1 MKYPT
6 TLLLSLM
13 MLGASSVTLPAQSVT
28 TQSISFKL
36 EDVTAMFMPPD
47 LRMEIKFV
55 DANNDNILEA
65 EETGKLCLTIRNQG
79 GKADDVK
86 VTISPFGYSNGIT
99 IKQSSFT
106 TQIEENGV
114 ADIEIQITA
123 GIDVPTGNTK
133 FYIKVSEPMGY
144 DINAVLELST
154 FAYQKAKLK
163 MNGVDIT
170 DAGKDL
176 RAFNGNPDN
185 KLQNQDVV
193 RASVMV
199 QNVGDGEADDIIY
212 TIVSK
217 DSNIN
222 FLTSSGYADTINGT
236 LKDLLVGE
244 TAEISFRLTPNSRYV
259 HRGKYVPIYL
269 TVKEKMGFGNIVSE
283 QIPIPFDAATVKPE
297 IVKVEGNRD
306 KLIASLGTK
315 VYSEDTRVMSGG
327 KAKDM
332 MIVPLGQS
340 IWPQAIAVV
349 IGTEEYMDKN
359 LPSAPYAERDA
370 KVMSEYFRKAMGVGD
385 VRLMTNE
392 QVTNMELKR
401 TFDPSR
407 GKLASAVVPGKTDVF
422 VYYSGHGVPMEG
434 ADGRKDIF
442 LIPYDVDKAWIRD
455 EGFSLNKLYTDLGK
469 LNAKSVTVIIDACF
483 SGGSRRS
490 DAYAMKSIA
499 NQKLVMIDET
509 EMEQPWLNNPN
520 FRVFTSSRGDQAS
533 LGYDKSQSG
542 LFTYFLATGLQGD
555 ADVDDNGKIDMN
567 ELVEYVTEQVDRNSN
582 GAQTPQFY
590 GDRNFLLEIIK

>member
-114 ADIEIQITA
+114 SDIEIQITA

-483 SGGSRRS
+483 GGGSRRS

>member
-509 EMEQPWLNNPN
+509 EMEQPWLNNSN

-582 GAQTPQFY
+582 GAQIPQFY